1 MKAEQQNGQATD
13 CDVPHN
19 VSWFYC
25 WRGTGNS
32 GPERVLEVDHYV
44 VAFFCPAPSLE
55 RCKEFEGEL
64 TSIREDM
71 IDVMDGDGWVVKLM
85 DSPLVEEYAV
95 GKTDQPVIVM
105 FRNGLPVIYDGM

>member
-1 MKAEQQNGQATD
+1 MMAKLCSLGVLLLLVLSFTFGEELQIVDQAEFIKLIT
-13 CDVPHN
+13 
-19 VSWFYC
+19 
-25 WRGTGNS
+25 
-32 GPERVLEVDHYV
+32 EEHYV
-44 VAFFCPAPSLE
+44 VTLFCPSSSLE
-55 RCKEFEGEL
+55 RCEEFEGEL

-105 FRNGLPVIYDGM
+105 FRRALPVIYDG